1 MVLYNKKMDDSVFLQ
16 IRLERDT
23 RDTFR
28 KICKEKA
35 INSSELVR
43 QWIESFVLKEQ
54 AKENK

>member
-23 RDTFR
+23 RDMFR

-54 AKENK
+54 TKEDK

>member
-1 MVLYNKKMDDSVFLQ
+1 MVLYNKKMEDSVFLQ

-23 RDTFR
+23 RDIFR

-54 AKENK
+54 TKEVK

>member
-23 RDTFR
+23 RDMFR

-54 AKENK
+54 AKEDK